1 MTAVAHGP
9 RRMPGALMALII
21 CACPTGV
28 APVMAASAAP
38 QPDDRVCET
47 VIDTAGN
54 LIRELMAAEPDSF
67 ARYLSHADQYGIQ
80 VIYTRIDRDSNNEPT
95 FRQFSWR
102 VDRQRYFNPAS
113 LVKLPVA
120 LTTLERVR
128 RSRIPGVTSDTPMIV
143 RRGSGCETWH
153 RRGEPA
159 VPLSLHIRRM
169 LLVSDNVAYSR
180 AFEILGQD
188 DLNGR
193 LRELGYDDTVICRR
207 FCRGSWRRNRTAN
220 PVAFLGRDGVPIYT
234 LPARVSIHEWVNPL
248 ALVNDD
254 GASADG
260 KGGPS
265 RGAAIDSH
273 SNYLPL
279 QSINDMLKA
288 VMFPQSRPRAA
299 RFDLT
304 AADLGF
310 IRRQLALYPRESGL
324 PEYGDVENYRD
335 NHKKYFIYGDLPK
348 DRSVITDDAIRIFNI
363 VGRYDGYL
371 ADVAYIV
378 DFEKG
383 VEFLLAAVI
392 DTNWNQD
399 RRDGRDGYVTEGL
412 PFLAKLGRA
421 VYRHEC
427 ARVRAHRPDFGT
439 LLLDLRQP

>member
-1 MTAVAHGP
+1 
-9 RRMPGALMALII
+9 MPSVLGALII
-21 CACPTGV
+21 CACLVGTGSAV
-28 APVMAASAAP
+28 AVSTVPR
-38 QPDDRVCET
+38 PDDRVYET
-47 VIDTAGN
+47 VVDSTGN

-80 VIYTRIDRDSNNEPT
+80 VIYTRIDRDSENVPT

-102 VDRQRYFNPAS
+102 ADRQRYFNPAS

-120 LTTLERVR
+120 LVAIERVR
-128 RSRIPGVTSDTPMIV
+128 RLNIPGLTGDTPMIV
-143 RRGSGCETWH
+143 RRGPGCETRH
-153 RRGEPA
+153 RLGEPA

-180 AFEILGQD
+180 VFEIVGQD

-193 LRELGYDDTVICRR
+193 LRELGYDDPVICRR
-207 FCRGSWRRNRTAN
+207 FCRGSWRQNRTAN
-220 PVAFLGRDGVPIYT
+220 PVAFIARDGGIVHT
-234 LPARVSIHEWVNPL
+234 LPARVSIHEWINPL
-248 ALVNDD
+248 ALVDD
-254 GASADG
+254 GGASAGG

-265 RGAAIDSH
+265 HGAAGNGH

-304 AADLGF
+304 EAELGF

-324 PEYGDVENYRD
+324 PEYMNGKEYYD

-348 DRSVITDDAIRIFNI
+348 DRSVITDDAVRIFNI

-392 DTNWNQD
+392 DTNRNQD
-399 RRDGRDGYVTEGL
+399 RRDGRDEYATEGL
-412 PFLAKLGRA
+412 PFLARLGRA

-427 ARVRAHRPDFGT
+427 ARVREHPPDFGT
-439 LLLDLRQP
+439 LLSDLLQP

>member
-1 MTAVAHGP
+1 MTPVAHGP
-9 RRMPGALMALII
+9 RRMPGALMALIMG
-21 CACPTGV
+21 ACPAGV
-28 APVMAASAAP
+28 APVVASSAIP
-38 QPDDRVCET
+38 QPDGRVYET
-47 VIDTAGN
+47 VVDTAGN
-54 LIRELMAAEPDSF
+54 LIHELMAAEPDSF
-67 ARYLSHADQYGIQ
+67 ALYLSHADQYGIQ
-80 VIYTRIDRDSNNEPT
+80 VIYTQIDRSSDNEPT
-95 FRQFSWR
+95 FRQFSWHA
-102 VDRQRYFNPAS
+102 DRQRYFNPAS

-120 LTTLERVR
+120 LVALERVGQLNN
-128 RSRIPGVTSDTPMIV
+128 SGVTSDTPMIV
-143 RRGSGCETWH
+143 RRGPGCETWH

-159 VPLSLHIRRM
+159 VPLSLHIRKM
-169 LLVSDNVAYSR
+169 LLVSDNMAYSR

-188 DLNGR
+188 DLNRR
-193 LRELGYDDTVICRR
+193 LRDLGYDDPVICRR
-207 FCRGSWRRNRTAN
+207 FCRGSWLQNRTAN
-220 PVAFLGRDGVPIYT
+220 PVAFVGHDGGTVYT
-234 LPARVSIHEWVNPL
+234 LPTRVSIHEWINPL
-248 ALVNDD
+248 AQVNDD
-254 GASADG
+254 GGSAGG

-265 RGAAIDSH
+265 GGAAANNH

-288 VMFPQSRPRAA
+288 VMFPQSRPPAA

-310 IRRQLALYPRESGL
+310 IRRQLALYPRESGRR
-324 PEYGDVENYRD
+324 EYGDGRKYRD

-348 DRSVITDDAIRIFNI
+348 DQIVITDDAVRIFNI

-392 DTNWNQD
+392 DTNWNQN
-399 RRDGRDGYVTEGL
+399 RRDGQDEYVTEGL
-412 PFLAKLGRA
+412 PFLARLGRA

-439 LLLDLRQP
+439 LLSDLRQP